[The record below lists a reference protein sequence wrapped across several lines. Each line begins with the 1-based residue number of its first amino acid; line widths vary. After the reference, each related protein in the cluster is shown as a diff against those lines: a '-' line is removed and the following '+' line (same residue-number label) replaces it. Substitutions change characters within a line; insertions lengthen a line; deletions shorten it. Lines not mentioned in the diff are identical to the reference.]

1 MILPLRQFSQVRKP
15 RKRAISRNSSVMD
28 DRADRLRICFV
39 TLLFP
44 PSVGGAQVQAERQA
58 QQLRSL
64 GHDVMIV
71 TLRLKRQ
78 WKRKTLLHGLPVV
91 RIGGVYKLDGTLRIG
106 RLGIW
111 PASIGVFL
119 ALWRRRHS
127 YDVIHTFQVS
137 PLAAAVA
144 LIARLTHKP
153 VVIRIMAVGPTG
165 EKNFQPEPRAVTADT
180 SSDRSSLQIDP
191 LKVEGVHGDI
201 GDMLRN
207 TLGGG
212 KLLNFLLK
220 SDSYY
225 QALSSR
231 SIFYLSS
238 WGIPLERIVYIP
250 GSVDTE
256 KFRPAPEL
264 RPDPSKS
271 ERMIACVARLEYEK
285 GIDVLLHGWGRMIS
299 TCYERQMPLVPK
311 LRLIGDGTLRPQFER
326 MAAELKISDS
336 VEFLGLRSDV
346 VDLLQQ
352 SWGFV
357 LPSRNEGMPNALLEA
372 MACGLPCIATRVS
385 GSEDIIS
392 DDFNGILVES
402 EQPVQMADALRRLIG
417 DAELAQRL
425 GREARV
431 TVVRE
436 HQLAQMAER
445 CLAFYHQILAENYN
459 GCELSRNS

>member
-1 MILPLRQFSQVRKP
+1 
-15 RKRAISRNSSVMD
+15 MD
-28 DRADRLRICFV
+28 ERTDRLRICFV

-44 PSVGGAQVQAERQA
+44 PSVGGAQLQTERQA

-64 GHDVMIV
+64 GHDIIIL

-78 WKRKTLLHGLPVV
+78 WERKTLLRGLPVV
-91 RIGGVYKLDGTLRIG
+91 RAGGLYKRDGTLRIG

-111 PASIGVFL
+111 PATIGIFL
-119 ALWRRRHS
+119 ALWRQRHT

-137 PLAAAVA
+137 PLAGAVA
-144 LIARLTHKP
+144 LIAKLTKKP
-153 VVIRIMAVGPTG
+153 VVIRIMAVGPIA
-165 EKNFQPEPRAVTADT
+165 EKNSQPEPRALTADT
-180 SSDRSSLQIDP
+180 LSDKAFLQIDP
-191 LKVEGVHGDI
+191 YKVQGVHGDI
-201 GDMLRN
+201 EDMLRN

-212 KLLNFLLK
+212 KILNFLLK

-225 QALSSR
+225 QALSTR
-231 SIFYLSS
+231 SISYLSS
-238 WGIPLERIVYIP
+238 WGIPLKRIVYIP
-250 GSVDTE
+250 GNVDTE

-264 RPDPSKS
+264 RPDPSGL
-271 ERMIACVARLEYEK
+271 ERMIACVARLEYQK

-299 TCYERQMPLVPK
+299 TRHEWQMPFIPK
-311 LRLIGDGTLRPQFER
+311 LRLVGDGTLRPQFER

-346 VDLLQQ
+346 VDLLRQ

-392 DDFNGILVES
+392 DGVNGILVES

-417 DAELAQRL
+417 DTELAQRL

-436 HQLAQMAER
+436 HQLAQMVER
-445 CLAFYHQILAENYN
+445 CLALYRQILAENYN
-459 GCELSRNS
+459 GSEPAKNL